1 MNDIWMRSNTVNI
14 LQYLPY
20 FLSKDERF
28 KSVNDVDSKEHEAV
42 RLHTADV
49 FDQLFVQTATWGL
62 DLWEQ
67 LLGLPIL
74 KKIDYTT
81 RRATI
86 LARIN
91 SSQSI
96 TLAYV
101 NYLIN
106 LFVADKTGIAEDHPE
121 EYLLEIWLPDG
132 KVTNFSEL
140 EKTLDVF
147 IPAHIGWKYIA
158 YVQPSTGEETEVDG
172 VKTTATPIYIG
183 GTMTNYWY
191 TDIPA
196 DTSYEIGDIEAAE
209 SMTVGVVK
217 EAQVLNIP
225 ADYHI

>member
-1 MNDIWMRSNTVNI
+1 MNDIWLRSNTVKI
-14 LQYLPY
+14 LRYLPY
-20 FLSKDERF
+20 FLSRDERF
-28 KSVNDVDSKEHEAV
+28 KSVNDADSKEHEAV
-42 RLHTADV
+42 RLHTADL

-67 LLGLPIL
+67 FLGLPIL

-106 LFVADKTGIAEDHPE
+106 LSVADKSGIAEDHPE
-121 EYLLEIWLPDG
+121 QYLLEIWLPDG

-158 YVQPSTGEETEVDG
+158 YVQPSTGEEITVDG
-172 VKTTATPIYIG
+172 VKTTATPLYIG
-183 GTMTNYWY
+183 GTMSSYWH

-196 DTSYEIGDIEAAE
+196 DTDYEIGDIEAAE
-209 SMTVGVVK
+209 SMTVGIVK